1 MNNFAE
7 RLLSFIKYL
16 GLNNTRFADEI
27 NVQRSGISHI
37 LSGRNKPGLDFIT
50 KILDTYPELNPDWI
64 IMGRGEMLKSSVTKE
79 TLSADSIQ
87 SDKETPGLNDQIAI
101 PFSEKPP
108 AVEEKEIV
116 KSAKNIEKIVI
127 FYTDDTF
134 RTYSPDQ

>member
-79 TLSADSIQ
+79 TLSADSIP